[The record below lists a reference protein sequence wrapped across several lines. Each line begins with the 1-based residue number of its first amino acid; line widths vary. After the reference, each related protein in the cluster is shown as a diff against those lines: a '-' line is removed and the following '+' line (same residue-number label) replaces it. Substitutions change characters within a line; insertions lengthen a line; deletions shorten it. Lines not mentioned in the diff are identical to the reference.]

1 MTVDAEW
8 AGPFGWQKFGGGL
21 ESIPEWPGVY
31 LETVEYQDGYLIY
44 AAGITGRSMPK
55 RFREHTREYMNGI
68 YNVLDIGAMKA
79 GFRKEVWH
87 GFWMSKERPRE
98 KLAEYKKEQL
108 KIQEAVRE
116 QLAGFRIFA
125 ANIGTNKR
133 IRERLESAIMET
145 LYKQPMPLC
154 DIPDRGMRLIP
165 RRKSEIPIIVK
176 SKCSV
181 MLYGLPACL
190 EI

>member
-1 MTVDAEW
+1 
-8 AGPFGWQKFGGGL
+8 
-21 ESIPEWPGVY
+21 
-31 LETVEYQDGYLIY
+31 
-44 AAGITGRSMPK
+44 
-55 RFREHTREYMNGI
+55 
-68 YNVLDIGAMKA
+68 
-79 GFRKEVWH
+79 
-87 GFWMSKERPRE
+87 MSKERPRE